1 MDEPAAAASSLTALA
16 QGIRGRIEILRL
28 VGGGGGG
35 DDEPYILGDGINVQE
50 SGQLQMVQYT
60 PRTLLGPTYTGNSHR
75 SLNTKL
81 VSIKWGFGVC
91 IVPCLIT

>member
-50 SGQLQMVQYT
+50 SGQLQMVQHT
-60 PRTLLGPTYTGNSHR
+60 PRTLLGPTYTANIHPQEF
-75 SLNTKL
+75 KHE
-81 VSIKWGFGVC
+81 IGFY
-91 IVPCLIT
+91 